1 MNSSINSPE
10 NNDNREYDY
19 TLFPDEERP
28 EYGRIIGMVETHSKV
43 IDLGCGSGVL
53 LEKLKSE
60 KQTKGF
66 GVELAES
73 GVTICRQKGLEV
85 TQGNID
91 ARLPFEDDAFDYAI
105 CNVTIQMVRFPE
117 ILLNEMKR
125 IARYQIISFPNFG
138 FYKNRMELLFSGRMP
153 RKMLFGYNWFSTG
166 HIHQFSVRDFKEFIK
181 ISGGLKIIKADYAE
195 TTSVIKNKIIGI
207 CPNLFSVVSVF
218 LLEKIND

>member
-10 NNDNREYDY
+10 NNDNRKYNY
-19 TLFPDEERP
+19 TLFPDGERP
-28 EYGRIIGMVETHSKV
+28 EYARIIRMVEANSKV

-53 LEKLKSE
+53 LEKLKSQ
-60 KQTKGF
+60 KHAICN

-73 GVTICRQKGLEV
+73 GVRICKEKGLEV
-85 TQGNID
+85 IQGNID
-91 ARLPFEDDAFDYAI
+91 ATLPFEGDTFDCAI

-117 ILLNEMKR
+117 ILLKEMKR

-138 FYKNRMELLFSGRMP
+138 FYKNRIEMVFSGRMP
-153 RKMLFGYNWFSTG
+153 RKMLFGYTWFSTG

-181 ISGGLKIIKADYAE
+181 ITGGLKIIKTDYAE
-195 TTSVIKNKIIGI
+195 TSSAIKNKMIDI
-207 CPNLFSVVSVF
+207 CPNLFSVVPVF

>member
-1 MNSSINSPE
+1 MNPSINSPK

-28 EYGRIIGMVETHSKV
+28 EYLRIIRIVEAHSKV

-53 LEKLKSE
+53 MEKLKSQ
-60 KQTKGF
+60 KQCTCF
-66 GVELAES
+66 GIELAES
-73 GVTICRQKGLEV
+73 GVLICQQKGLEV

-91 ARLPFEDDAFDYAI
+91 APLPFEDNTFDYAI

-138 FYKNRMELLFSGRMP
+138 FYKNRMEMLFSGRMP
-153 RKMLFGYNWFSTG
+153 RKMLFGYSWFSTG
-166 HIHQFSVRDFKEFIK
+166 HIHQFSIRDFKEFIK
-181 ISGGLKIIKADYAE
+181 ITAGLKIIRTDYAE
-195 TTSVIKNKIIGI
+195 TANAIKNKMIDIY
-207 CPNLFSVVSVF
+207 PNLFSVVPVF
-218 LLEKIND
+218 LLQKIDD